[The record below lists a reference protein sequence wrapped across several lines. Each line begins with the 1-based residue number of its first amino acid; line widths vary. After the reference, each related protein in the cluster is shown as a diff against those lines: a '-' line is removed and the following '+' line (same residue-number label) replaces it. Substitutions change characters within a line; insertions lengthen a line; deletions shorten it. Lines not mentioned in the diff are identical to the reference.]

1 MESKAPV
8 RHSFKQTVPALGAP
22 FRIKKRIG
30 RDGDTPRGTG
40 WPGRTLSTEPY
51 RKDAVMKATL
61 SFASMPE
68 GEELIDLNSLEDLVQ
83 IIERYREKVIVSLA
97 HRKGA
102 TLSIVLYNRSEE
114 RRVGKACVSR
124 CR

>member
-83 IIERYREKVIVSLA
+83 IIERYQEKVIVSLT
-97 HRKGA
+97 HRKDRKS
-102 TLSIVLYNRSEE
+102 THLNSSH
-114 RRVGKACVSR
+114 
-124 CR
+124 